1 MATLAD
7 ALRQHGAAYL
17 HQHALSTPQ
26 AKAWRGIVACRTAAL
41 GGQQL
46 ACDGCGHS
54 HWQYHSCR
62 NRHCPQC
69 GARAKDAWL
78 QGRLADVLNVP

>member
-17 HQHALSTPQ
+17 AKHLLSTAQ

-41 GGQQL
+41 GGQRL
-46 ACDGCGHS
+46 ACARCGHS
-54 HWQYHSCR
+54 HWQYHSSR

-69 GARAKDAWL
+69 GAQVR
-78 QGRLADVLNVP
+78 Q